1 MNTTITNILDSKV
14 LFTGNK
20 KTSLESNFC
29 EFVIKAF
36 KKQNVVCYYPSAGAC
51 IDDIVFFDCGIL
63 KGKGLEKTI
72 SINIET
78 FKPSLYIHTDALR
91 YDCDMGLILK
101 SKGYKILESFKLEYQ
116 TENKTEEKTSSVIKF
131 RGTSDERI
139 CYLWYLEEMTN
150 EKFLSEFILPFM
162 LQIPVI
168 YSVCD
173 GILHGMGR
181 VENSVPTAL
190 YPLVAK
196 QLGIKY
202 IITEQ
207 SYDFVYKY
215 DSNKIF
221 NIQEWVKNLNSCIP
235 TQDIKLLSEMNE
247 DQVQQLIKDLLR
259 KIKETKTG
267 NRFYDND
274 IVIKDLRKI

>member
-1 MNTTITNILDSKV
+1 
-14 LFTGNK
+14 
-20 KTSLESNFC
+20 
-29 EFVIKAF
+29 
-36 KKQNVVCYYPSAGAC
+36 
-51 IDDIVFFDCGIL
+51 
-63 KGKGLEKTI
+63 
-72 SINIET
+72 
-78 FKPSLYIHTDALR
+78 
-91 YDCDMGLILK
+91 MGLILK

-202 IITEQ
+202 TITEQ